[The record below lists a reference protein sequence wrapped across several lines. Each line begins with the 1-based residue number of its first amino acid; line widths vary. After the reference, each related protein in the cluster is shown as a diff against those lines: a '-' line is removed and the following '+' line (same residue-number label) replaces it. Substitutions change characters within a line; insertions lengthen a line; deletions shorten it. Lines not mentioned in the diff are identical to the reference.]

1 MRGSFGYFRLMSNLP
16 EQRES
21 DFIIR
26 DFRFGS
32 GETLAE
38 LRQHFITFGIP
49 ERDAS
54 GRITNAVLL
63 IHNTTG
69 TGKSWLEPTLGGE
82 LFGPGQPLDATKHLI
97 VIPDIVGFG
106 QSSKP
111 SDGLRARFPHY
122 RLHDVVVAQHR
133 LLTEHLGVARLKLV
147 MGISLGG
154 MLTWMFGEMFPDFM
168 DALVPIASQPG
179 PMSGRNWIQR
189 KINVEAIRNDPEWN
203 NGDYE
208 KQPTWWVRVAPLS
221 GLMTQSVVRIQ
232 QMAPTREKGDALYQQ
247 LVERAKKGDAN
258 NRLYQIES
266 TMDYDPSADLE
277 KIKARLF
284 AINFADDTINPPE
297 LGVLEAGVAY
307 PRRALHDGAG
317 WSGHLRPQ
325 HDHARRCVEA
335 VSGRIPHRPSELV
348 SSNLKSRAL
357 HCEERLITAPFW
369 HLLCRTIISHQC
381 L

>member
-1 MRGSFGYFRLMSNLP
+1 MGSGNTPESVRGPLPKRGSFGYFGTMSNHP

-21 DFIIR
+21 DFIIK

-32 GETLAE
+32 GETLLE
-38 LRQHFITFGIP
+38 LRQHFTTFGIP
-49 ERDAS
+49 ERDAA
-54 GRITNAVLL
+54 GRIANAVLL

-82 LFGPGQPLDATKHLI
+82 LFGPGQPLDATKHFI
-97 VIPDIVGFG
+97 VIPDIIGFG

-122 RLHDVVVAQHR
+122 RLRDVVIAQHK
-133 LLTEHLGVARLKLV
+133 LLTEHLGIAHLKLI

-189 KINVEAIRNDPEWN
+189 KINLEAIRNDPEWN
-203 NGDYE
+203 NGKYE

-232 QMAPTREKGDALYQQ
+232 DMAPTREKGDALYQQ

-277 KIKARLF
+277 KIQARLF
-284 AINFADDTINPPE
+284 AINFADDAINPPE
-297 LGVLEAGVAY
+297 LGVLEAGVARIPGARCVTIPAGPQTY
-307 PRRALHDGAG
+307 GHYTTMRAAVWRPHLAEFLAGLPRR
-317 WSGHLRPQ
+317 
-325 HDHARRCVEA
+325 
-335 VSGRIPHRPSELV
+335 
-348 SSNLKSRAL
+348 
-357 HCEERLITAPFW
+357 
-369 HLLCRTIISHQC
+369 
-381 L
+381 